1 MRQVAADG
9 LILVGALIAV
19 GGAIKAAFAYVR
31 FFPQRDASA
40 ADRTH
45 RAIAGMEFVYST
57 SLAAVITGGG
67 IVVLV
72 VGLVIGYGAQ
82 PWTISMPAALMAGG
96 ALNAVFSRRTLERLR
111 RPAKTS

>member
-1 MRQVAADG
+1 VREFVADG
-9 LILVGALIAV
+9 LITVGALIAV
-19 GGAIKAAFAYVR
+19 VGAIRANFAYFR
-31 FFPQRDASA
+31 YFQMRGSAST
-40 ADRTH
+40 DRTK
-45 RAIAGMEFVYST
+45 RAMAGMEFVYST

-67 IVVLV
+67 IAVLV
-72 VGLVIGYGAQ
+72 VGLVIGHGVQ